1 VPQVIALAVANGGRA
16 ARAARARQE
25 EHVDEVLA
33 PAVGQHGDR
42 PSIQIIEPATD
53 ERKPLRG
60 EVMYRGRVV
69 ELAVEPWLHR
79 VLIRRDNIGKVAGH

>member
-1 VPQVIALAVANGGRA
+1 MIALAIANVGRG
-16 ARAARARQE
+16 ARATRARPE

-33 PAVGQHGDR
+33 PAVREHCDR

-60 EVMYRGRVV
+60 EVMHWGRVV
-69 ELAVEPWLHR
+69 ELAVEPRLHC
-79 VLIRRDNIGKVAGH
+79 VLIRRDNIGEVAGH